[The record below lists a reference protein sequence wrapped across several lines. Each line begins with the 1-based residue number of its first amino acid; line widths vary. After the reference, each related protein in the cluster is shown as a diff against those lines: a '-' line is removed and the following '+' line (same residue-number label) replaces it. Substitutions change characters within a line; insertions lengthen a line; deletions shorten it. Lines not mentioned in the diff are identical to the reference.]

1 MVIRWKL
8 AVVMAE
14 RNVSNKQLAALTGMH
29 YTTISKLKTR
39 RQLTRV
45 DQETLNALCK
55 ALSCQP
61 GDLMSYEPDAP

>member
-1 MVIRWKL
+1 
-8 AVVMAE
+8 MAE